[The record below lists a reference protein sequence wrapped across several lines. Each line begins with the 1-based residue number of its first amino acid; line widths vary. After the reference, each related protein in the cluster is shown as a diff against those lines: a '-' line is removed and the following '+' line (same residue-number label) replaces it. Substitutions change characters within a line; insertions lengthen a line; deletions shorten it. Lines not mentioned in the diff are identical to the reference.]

1 MMIPFDAE
9 KFFNDIFR
17 LVDMVNNKLNSL
29 CTHLNLFML
38 NYLYEKGLY
47 NVLLVTYVRNA

>member
-1 MMIPFDAE
+1 MIPFYAE
-9 KFFNDIFR
+9 ESFNDIFR
-17 LVDMVNNKLNSL
+17 LIDIVYNKLNSL

-47 NVLLVTYVRNA
+47 NVLLATYVRNA